1 MIRQTVRHD
10 EGDGRHHGLSES
22 RRIGAVIRLKKCQK
36 FLLYSL
42 NVYYSTS
49 SLKAHYIYYIYFWSD
64 RHVDGRQLEISRRQ
78 RRLYDKISNFFQTTY
93 RAYTIHRYKKIRAE
107 GPTTVL
113 GVQDGEGDGKVTA
126 VNITIDG
133 LTGARQMLTV
143 DGPSDPLS
151 GGKST
156 WLNRA

>member
-1 MIRQTVRHD
+1 MLTAIS
-10 EGDGRHHGLSES
+10 LSFLADS
-22 RRIGAVIRLKKCQK
+22 IDYTIKFPKK
-36 FLLYSL
+36 
-42 NVYYSTS
+42 
-49 SLKAHYIYYIYFWSD
+49 I
-64 RHVDGRQLEISRRQ
+64 
-78 RRLYDKISNFFQTTY
+78 QTTY

-113 GVQDGEGDGKVTA
+113 GVQDGEGDGKVMA
-126 VNITIDG
+126 VSITIDG

-156 WLNRA
+156 WLKRA